1 MHDLETI
8 KRMNQGAGHAPKVA
22 SDGRVCTE
30 YHSRPVNKRFYV
42 DTLSCSASEGC
53 VADIIPAYHQGHQT
67 FGPMPY
73 GDAVRLCD
81 LLNALTKV

>member
-30 YHSRPVNKRFYV
+30 YHSRQVQERFFCTY
-42 DTLSCSASEGC
+42 DTAHNAAFIHDTVPL
-53 VADIIPAYHQGHQT
+53 QGYGT
-67 FGPMPY
+67 FGPMNRH
-73 GDAVRLCD
+73 DAEALKAI
-81 LLNALTKV
+81 LNNLTKV